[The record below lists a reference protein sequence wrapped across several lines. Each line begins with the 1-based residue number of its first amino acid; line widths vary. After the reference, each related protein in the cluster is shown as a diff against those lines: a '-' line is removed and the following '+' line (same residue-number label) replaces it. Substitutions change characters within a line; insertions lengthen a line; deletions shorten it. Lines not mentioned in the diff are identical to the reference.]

1 MTWKLNIR
9 RESVRPDLTVL
20 QVDGRL
26 GSASSGALIEAIV
39 RAIEAG
45 DRQLVVDL
53 ANVDY
58 ISSAGLLALDAA
70 AGRTH
75 VAGGTLILC
84 GLTEPVRL
92 AFDLSGLLPH
102 FSVETTRAV
111 AIAKLSA
118 NA

>member
-39 RAIEAG
+39 RVIEAG

-53 ANVDY
+53 GERRLHQQCRIARTRRR
-58 ISSAGLLALDAA
+58 
-70 AGRTH
+70 GRTN
-75 VAGGTLILC
+75 ARRWRDAD
-84 GLTEPVRL
+84 PVRP
-92 AFDLSGLLPH
+92 D
-102 FSVETTRAV
+102 
-111 AIAKLSA
+111 
-118 NA
+118 

>member
-1 MTWKLNIR
+1 MTWKLSIR
-9 RESVRPDLTVL
+9 RESVRPGLTVL

-26 GSASSGALIEAIV
+26 GSALSGDLIEAIV
-39 RAIEAG
+39 GAIGAG
-45 DRQLVVDL
+45 DRQLIVDL

-75 VAGGTLILC
+75 VVAGTLILC

-92 AFDLSGLLPH
+92 AFELSGLLPH
-102 FSVETTRAV
+102 FSVETTRDV
-111 AIAKLSA
+111 AIAKLSLGA
-118 NA
+118 